1 MFFLFGWGHR
11 TFNERGPT
19 VPANCP
25 NCSNETWLHMIS
37 YKTWFT
43 LFFIPVIPYES
54 KNLLLCPVCSQ
65 GLELQGEQ
73 VEQAKHLNGKATAF
87 LAEEISETEFQAAAQ
102 GMKLLG

>member
-37 YKTWFT
+37 WNGH
-43 LFFIPVIPYES
+43 I
-54 KNLLLCPVCSQ
+54 LCPHHHNRDRPQ
-65 GLELQGEQ
+65 GYRQYSVAWQRNWMPEFAAGFPRRR
-73 VEQAKHLNGKATAF
+73 KRHLSSKSRNWPPVQIAHV
-87 LAEEISETEFQAAAQ
+87 L
-102 GMKLLG
+102 